1 MLIWEIRN
9 IKTSELTSSWDCP
22 GNAAE
27 ELLIL
32 DEMHPGVFEVFEIA
46 IPRKGRM
53 MLRRLHE
60 VEGA

>member
-1 MLIWEIRN
+1 MLIWEIRI

-32 DEMHPGVFEVFEIA
+32 DEMHPGVFEVFEID
-46 IPRKGRM
+46 
-53 MLRRLHE
+53 E